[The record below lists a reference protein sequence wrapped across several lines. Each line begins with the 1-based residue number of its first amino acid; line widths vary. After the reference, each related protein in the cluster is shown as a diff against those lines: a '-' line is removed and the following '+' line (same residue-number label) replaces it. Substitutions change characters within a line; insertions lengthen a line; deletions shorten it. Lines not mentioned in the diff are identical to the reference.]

1 MAVRVQ
7 VPPSAPNIIRAPDI
21 GALLCLEPANGTRDL
36 SLDRS
41 RPSVAFAIRQRRV
54 GVRTKHNQS
63 PGYRGFVVSGASEQH
78 AGLVPGSLSAIRGL
92 FHTLKRCFEGGKVGE
107 MP

>member
-1 MAVRVQ
+1 VAYGCAG
-7 VPPSAPNIIRAPDI
+7 SS
-21 GALLCLEPANGTRDL
+21 PA
-36 SLDRS
+36 
-41 RPSVAFAIRQRRV
+41 F
-54 GVRTKHNQS
+54 RTKHNQS

-92 FHTLKRCFEGGKVGE
+92 FHTLKRCFVGGKVGE

>member
-92 FHTLKRCFEGGKVGE
+92 FHTLKRCFVGGKVGE